1 MIAIKPDCT
10 AQARNM
16 VETQAT
22 YLGGFATLTF
32 YVLDGKAWAIT
43 GETVLRSD
51 DDHETTLIIRTCKS
65 LQLYRDALPS
75 LQEIANDPRTNLV
88 KSERRNAIYSI
99 LNDAGLL

>member
-22 YLGGFATLTF
+22 YLGGFATLNF
-32 YVLDGKAWAIT
+32 YFLDGKAWIIA

-51 DDHETTLIIRTCKS
+51 DDAESILILRTCKTWKR
-65 LQLYRDALPS
+65 LN
-75 LQEIANDPRTNLV
+75 EIANTQETSP
-88 KSERRNAIYSI
+88 
-99 LNDAGLL
+99 